1 MPSKYVF
8 PGAAYKAADHPEI
21 GARIDF
27 YGKIQDLLCLQ
38 TIWSIFTVDDFR
50 KVPFPEA
57 EVITYNGGWGR
68 SGSIELETWATW
80 EDLWIAADQLITQ
93 SGDLHHI
100 FIERISRSKEDPTV
114 LVIETGS

>member
-1 MPSKYVF
+1 MTNARVF
-8 PGAAYKAADHPEI
+8 TKNSTNDDELDQ
-21 GARIDF
+21 RIDF
-27 YGKIQDLLCLQ
+27 YGEIQENLGLQ

-57 EVITYNGGWGR
+57 EVITYKGGWGR
-68 SGSIELETWATW
+68 SGSIWLETWATW
-80 EDLWIAADQLITQ
+80 EDLWIAADKLIVQ

-100 FIERISRSKEDPTV
+100 FIERISRSKDDPTE

>member
-1 MPSKYVF
+1 MNNVYVF
-8 PGAAYKAADHPEI
+8 SKKPINDSELDQ
-21 GARIDF
+21 RIDF
-27 YGKIQDLLCLQ
+27 YGALQEFLGMQ

-50 KVPFPEA
+50 KIPFPEA
-57 EVITYNGGWGR
+57 EVVTYDGGWGR
-68 SGSIELETWATW
+68 SGSIVLETWATW
-80 EDLWIAADQLITQ
+80 ADLWAAADKLIAQ